1 VSTKFFAANILAPL
15 DFDQMSQ
22 RHHYVPLV
30 LLRNFSSDEQI
41 CLFDK
46 HSNKSFKTNIKNA
59 FVEGDFNTVIG
70 DGFTLEAEQIFGRAE
85 TAAAPILQSILEKKE
100 IKHLGID
107 ERATI
112 ATFVTIQHLRS
123 KQSRRTFSIFRE
135 EMKRRFPDIPQSNFE
150 LPGFA
155 PNEADKYASLDFI
168 AQNLGSLAQHIVQK
182 DFLLVELDCA
192 GAFWISDHPVVLHN
206 DNPKGYES
214 NLGLAVPGIQIYL
227 PVSSLHAL
235 AFFCPTIKEELK
247 KGADKAS
254 KIKNSFFAKFFESG
268 NLGDAHAR
276 TLAQLSQA
284 KKTIDLHFRQH
295 ENQKIFFNAQ
305 NLIFLN
311 SLQVQTAYRFLAGP
325 QDDFTLAIDML
336 RETPA
341 IRQPNQ
347 IQFG

>member
-1 VSTKFFAANILAPL
+1 MT
-15 DFDQMSQ
+15 Q

-30 LLRNFSSDEQI
+30 LLKNFSSNEKI
-41 CLFDK
+41 WLFDK
-46 HSNKSFKTNIKNA
+46 HLNKSVRTNIRNA
-59 FVEGDFNTVIG
+59 FVEGDFNTIIG

-85 TAAAPILQSILEKKE
+85 TVAAPILQSILDKKE
-100 IKHLGID
+100 IRHLGID
-107 ERATI
+107 DRAAI

-123 KQSRRTFSIFRE
+123 KQSRRTFSILRE
-135 EMKRRFPDIPQSNFE
+135 EMERRFPNIPQSNFD
-150 LPGFA
+150 LPGFT
-155 PNEADKYASLDFI
+155 PTEADKYASLDFI
-168 AQNLGSLAQHIVQK
+168 VQNLGPLTQHIIQK

-192 GAFWISDHPVVLHN
+192 GALLISDHPVVLHN
-206 DNPKGYES
+206 DNPKGHES
-214 NLGLAVPGIQIYL
+214 NLGLAVHGIQIYL
-227 PVSSLHAL
+227 PISPSYAL

-247 KGADKAS
+247 NGADKVGKVKKS
-254 KIKNSFFAKFFESG
+254 LFAQYFKSG
-268 NLGDAHAR
+268 NLGEAETL

-295 ENQKIFFNAQ
+295 EDQKILFNKQ

-325 QDDFTLAIDML
+325 QNDFALAIDKL

-341 IRQPNQ
+341 LRQPNH